1 MDKEKKHISKKV
13 WIITGVLAVG
23 IGIAGFYLGKEKGRD
38 LPATSRHYSENK
50 VIATIGDT
58 KIKEKELK
66 NVMEPLFYMNGK
78 TKMTDE
84 EIDYYEQNMIDH
96 IVTTET
102 LYKDAVKNKF
112 KLDKKTI
119 DAQYSNYM
127 ATISKTFGLDEEAY
141 LKQFGITKDEMR
153 KSIEKEA
160 VAAKYIEEKSKVT
173 DKQVEDYYNK
183 NKKDFNQ
190 ISASH
195 ILIKNTDENGK
206 KLDDA
211 KLKEN
216 KKLAE
221 DILKQALEGGDFAQL
236 AKKYSEDGS
245 AQSGGD
251 LGYFGKGDMVA
262 EFEKAA
268 FTLND
273 GEIYPKVVETQY
285 GYHIIKKTG
294 EKEMSFDDVKENL
307 KEQLVVE
314 KQNSLIDKLTKEYKV
329 DVKK

>member
-13 WIITGVLAVG
+13 WIVTGFLAIG
-23 IGIAGFYLGKEKGRD
+23 IGIAGFYIGKEHGRD

-50 VIATIGDT
+50 IIATVGDT

-96 IVTTET
+96 IVTTEM
-102 LYKDAVKNKF
+102 LYKEALKNKF
-112 KLDKKTI
+112 KLDEKAI
-119 DAQYSNYM
+119 DEQYSTYM
-127 ATISKTFGLDEEAY
+127 ATVSKTFGLDEEVY
-141 LKQFGITKDEMR
+141 LKQFGLTKEEMR

-160 VAAKYIEEKSKVT
+160 VASKYVEEKSQVT
-173 DKQVEDYYNK
+173 DKKVEDSYNK

-195 ILIKNTDENGK
+195 ILIKNTDENGA
-206 KLDDA
+206 KLDEA

-221 DILKQALEGGDFAQL
+221 DILKKVLGGEDFAQL

-245 AQSGGD
+245 AQSGGE

-268 FTLND
+268 LSLNN

-294 EKEMSFDDVKENL
+294 EKEVSFDEVKDNL
-307 KEQLVVE
+307 KEQLVLD
-314 KQNSLIDKLTKEYKV
+314 KQNALIDKLTKEYKV

>member
-1 MDKEKKHISKKV
+1 MDKEKKYISKKV
-13 WIITGVLAVG
+13 WIVTGVLAIG
-23 IGIAGFYLGKEKGRD
+23 IGVAGFYIGKEQGRD
-38 LPATSRHYSENK
+38 LPATSRYYSETK
-50 VIATIGDT
+50 IIATVGDT

-96 IVTTET
+96 IVTTEM
-102 LYKDAVKNKF
+102 LYKEAVKNKF
-112 KLDKKTI
+112 KLDEKAI
-119 DAQYSNYM
+119 DEQYNTYM
-127 ATISKTFGLDEEAY
+127 DTVSKTFGLDEEVY
-141 LKQFGITKDEMR
+141 LKQFGLTKEEMR

-160 VAAKYIEEKSKVT
+160 VASKYIEKKSQVT
-173 DKQVEDYYNK
+173 DKKVEDYYNK

-195 ILIKNTDENGK
+195 ILIKNTDEDGA
-206 KLDDA
+206 KLNEA

-221 DILKQALEGGDFAQL
+221 DILKKALEGEDFGQL

-245 AQSGGD
+245 AQSGGE

-268 FTLND
+268 SSLNND
-273 GEIYPKVVETQY
+273 EIYPEVVETQY
-285 GYHIIKKTG
+285 GYHIVKKTG
-294 EKEMSFDDVKENL
+294 KKEISFDEVKDNL
-307 KEQLVVE
+307 KEQLVLD
-314 KQNSLIDKLTKEYKV
+314 KQNALIDKLTKEYKI